1 MRVGAERQLP
11 RLTVGSRRLSHAV
24 RAADNPKLLK
34 GSPILFVDNQINP
47 GVIAVAFRTDRPL
60 DRKSN
65 GKSIEGRAGV
75 KGHSDSLSTF
85 VKDQRPSYI
94 AYVSGVSFARGG
106 EHLKVG
112 HRYKVTISL
121 GHQEVTRTVALQK
134 NTKESA
140 VQRLLGL
147 DANSH
152 EGPARCW
159 ALGVHPLL
167 RRWRARARRPS

>member
-1 MRVGAERQLP
+1 MSSS
-11 RLTVGSRRLSHAV
+11 SRILAAV
-24 RAADNPKLLK
+24 SALALAAATAAPLAGAADNPAPKLVK

-85 VKDQRPSYI
+85 VKDKRPAYI
-94 AYVSGVSFARGG
+94 AYVSGVSFGRGG

-121 GHQEVTRTVALQK
+121 GHQEVTRTVELQK
-134 NTKESA
+134 NTKES
-140 VQRLLGL
+140 VVERRLGY
-147 DANSH
+147 
-152 EGPARCW
+152 
-159 ALGVHPLL
+159 
-167 RRWRARARRPS
+167 

>member
-1 MRVGAERQLP
+1 MSSSSRILAAVSALALAATAAPLAGAAYNP
-11 RLTVGSRRLSHAV
+11 A
-24 RAADNPKLLK
+24 PKLVK

-47 GVIAVAFRTDRPL
+47 GTISVAFRTDRPL

-65 GKSIEGRAGV
+65 GKSIDGRAGV

-85 VKDQRPSYI
+85 VKGQKPSYI
-94 AYVSGVSFARGG
+94 AYVSGVSVSGAG

-121 GHQEVTRTVALQK
+121 GHQEVTRTVKLQR

-140 VQRLLGL
+140 VQKQLGY
-147 DANSH
+147 
-152 EGPARCW
+152 
-159 ALGVHPLL
+159 
-167 RRWRARARRPS
+167 

>member
-1 MRVGAERQLP
+1 MSSSSRILAAATA
-11 RLTVGSRRLSHAV
+11 LTLAATAAAPAM
-24 RAADNPKLLK
+24 AADAPGPQLTAK
-34 GSPILFVDNQINP
+34 SPILFVDNQINP

-85 VKDQRPSYI
+85 VKDKRPAYI
-94 AYVSGVSFARGG
+94 AYVSGVSLARGG

-112 HRYKVTISL
+112 HRYEVTINL
-121 GHQEVTRTVALQK
+121 GGQDITRTVTLRP

-140 VQRLLGL
+140 VRKQLGF
-147 DANSH
+147 
-152 EGPARCW
+152 
-159 ALGVHPLL
+159 
-167 RRWRARARRPS
+167 

>member
-1 MRVGAERQLP
+1 MARRPASDPTGCGAREVRPPATLVVVT
-11 RLTVGSRRLSHAV
+11 RALTAATAAPFAG
-24 RAADNPKLLK
+24 AADNPAPKLVK
-34 GSPILFVDNQINP
+34 GSPILFVDNEINP
-47 GVIAVAFRTDRPL
+47 GTVAVAFRTDRPL

-94 AYVSGVSFARGG
+94 AYVSGVSVARGG

-112 HRYKVTISL
+112 HRYKVTIS
-121 GHQEVTRTVALQK
+121 QQK

-140 VQRLLGL
+140 VRKQLGY
-147 DANSH
+147 
-152 EGPARCW
+152 
-159 ALGVHPLL
+159 
-167 RRWRARARRPS
+167 

>member
-1 MRVGAERQLP
+1 MSSS
-11 RLTVGSRRLSHAV
+11 SRILAAATALALAAAAAPLAG
-24 RAADNPKLLK
+24 AADNPAPKLVK

-47 GVIAVAFRTDRPL
+47 GVVAVAFRTDRPL

-85 VKDQRPSYI
+85 VKDKRPAYI
-94 AYVSGVSFARGG
+94 AYVSGVSVARGG

-121 GHQEVTRTVALQK
+121 NHQEVTRTVKLQA
-134 NTKESA
+134 NTKES
-140 VQRLLGL
+140 VVERQLGF
-147 DANSH
+147 
-152 EGPARCW
+152 
-159 ALGVHPLL
+159 
-167 RRWRARARRPS
+167 